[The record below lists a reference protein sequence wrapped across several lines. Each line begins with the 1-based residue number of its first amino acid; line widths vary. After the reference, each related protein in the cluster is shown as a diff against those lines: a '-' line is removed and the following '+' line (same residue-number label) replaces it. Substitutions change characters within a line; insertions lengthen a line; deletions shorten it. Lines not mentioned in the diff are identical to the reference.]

1 VVVDSVVL
9 GRLLESSI
17 VVVVD
22 DILVKLGLGCR
33 CRSGGD
39 EVDDDD
45 EKGELGFPIEAAAA
59 TMEPVVVVVRWSKN
73 AVDAAVA
80 VVLVVVNAADD
91 GSIVC

>member
-1 VVVDSVVL
+1 M
-9 GRLLESSI
+9 
-17 VVVVD
+17 
-22 DILVKLGLGCR
+22 K
-33 CRSGGD
+33 
-39 EVDDDD
+39 
-45 EKGELGFPIEAAAA
+45 KGELGFPIEAAAA